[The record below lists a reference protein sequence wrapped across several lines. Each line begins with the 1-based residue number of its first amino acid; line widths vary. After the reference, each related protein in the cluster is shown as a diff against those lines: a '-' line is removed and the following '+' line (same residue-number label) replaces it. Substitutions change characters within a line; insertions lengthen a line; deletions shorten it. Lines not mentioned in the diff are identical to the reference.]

1 MTCKTHHS
9 IWRDDGELAVRDC
22 NERVPVRVEVV
33 LPRGE
38 DEGTLAPT
46 EVAQVGPDRTGEH
59 DQHGGGARV
68 GLAQL
73 VFEVRERELLV
84 AFLDLRGA
92 VSATKQDERGHLQ
105 LYEESWLALTADIG
119 KRIGAVRLVVEDV
132 VALLHLLEEP
142 PNVPVLQPRMRE

>member
-1 MTCKTHHS
+1 LPLRKMVLHVTASVDTMTCKTHHS

-59 DQHGGGARV
+59 DQHGGGACV
-68 GLAQL
+68 GLSQL
-73 VFEVRERELLV
+73 VFEGRERELLV
-84 AFLDLRGA
+84 AFLDLQGGRCG
-92 VSATKQDERGHLQ
+92 
-105 LYEESWLALTADIG
+105 
-119 KRIGAVRLVVEDV
+119 VREQ
-132 VALLHLLEEP
+132 AS
-142 PNVPVLQPRMRE
+142 